1 MIFSIDLKMIS
12 FSFRSWVYL
21 VLGSIDAIAFA
32 LFVSS
37 IIKSPLSLLFP
48 LTPSVIA
55 VSVNIVLN
63 CIGYFCYSSESLW
76 LHLLPLT
83 NMTIICM
90 RMLTPAVF
98 GVAAY
103 RAAVIASVV
112 MFIVYVALGYVIWC
126 LRIDIG
132 TLLDSFY
139 QKKHVKN
146 GYREM
151 DDSTLITDD
160 DVAKEEATIN
170 DSFAEYTPD
179 HRDRRSLVV
188 DGVSKYFFTKEG
200 HKRVFPPISFAV
212 NDYEVY
218 GLLGPNG
225 AGKTTLI
232 NILTGKMNPNR
243 GEFKVFGNSSKNRRA
258 MRRFI
263 SVVPQ
268 FDTFF
273 DELSVSEIAEQL
285 GISSN
290 YLSKLFKEETG
301 TGFAVYLTD
310 YRIERSIALMKEHTL
325 PLSQIAERC
334 GFRQYTYFTNVF
346 KKKTGKSPR
355 AYLSEV

>member
-112 MFIVYVALGYVIWC
+112 MFIVYVALGYVIWY

-200 HKRVFPPISFAV
+200 HKRVNPPISFAV

-273 DELSVSEIAEQL
+273 DELSVSDHLQLIARLHHVNSGYYRMAAKRVAEQVGL
-285 GISSN
+285 DHDAFSFMS
-290 YLSKLFKEETG
+290 SKLSGGQKRR
-301 TGFAVYLTD
+301 LTLGM
-310 YRIERSIALMKEHTL
+310 ALMSHPKLLFLDEPTVGE
-325 PLSQIAERC
+325 AER
-334 GFRQYTYFTNVF
+334 RD
-346 KKKTGKSPR
+346 
-355 AYLSEV
+355 E